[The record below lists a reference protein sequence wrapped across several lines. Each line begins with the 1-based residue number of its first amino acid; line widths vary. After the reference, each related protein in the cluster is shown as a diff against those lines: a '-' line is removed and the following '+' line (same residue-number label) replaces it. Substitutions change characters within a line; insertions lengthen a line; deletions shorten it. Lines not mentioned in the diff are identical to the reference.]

1 MAVEYLDNG
10 NDDGTVFGLSDSK
23 IGFYGLATPI
33 VKQTLRI
40 ITAVDTLAS
49 VIIDIA
55 RIRTVLYNLGL
66 CTSSGP

>member
-10 NDDGTVFGLSDSK
+10 NDDGTVFGASDAK
-23 IGFYGLATPI
+23 IGFYGLAAPI
-33 VKQTLRI
+33 VKQTLTI
-40 ITAVDTLAS
+40 ITAGDTIAS
-49 VIIDIA
+49 VLTDLA